1 MLSLVLRSWLEVEVL
16 DMSGIEHF
24 PQGSIPPLPQKSSP
38 AALSLWDIE
47 THVRIKI
54 VSAVNVNAGD
64 LMKVCQLFAFLFHL
78 SSYRK
83 RPCISRTFFHKIE
96 AKNQGCGL
104 STDTS
109 VFGVLKNLINI
120 HKTSSDFKK

>member
-16 DMSGIEHF
+16 DMSGIGHF

-38 AALSLWDIE
+38 AVLSLWDIE

-78 SSYRK
+78 SS
-83 RPCISRTFFHKIE
+83 E
-96 AKNQGCGL
+96 
-104 STDTS
+104 
-109 VFGVLKNLINI
+109 
-120 HKTSSDFKK
+120 

>member
-1 MLSLVLRSWLEVEVL
+1 MLYVYDFLCLLSWQLESIIVHLVLNI
-16 DMSGIEHF
+16 MSYLA
-24 PQGSIPPLPQKSSP
+24 LPMNCWKS
-38 AALSLWDIE
+38 
-47 THVRIKI
+47 
-54 VSAVNVNAGD
+54 
-64 LMKVCQLFAFLFHL
+64 Q
-78 SSYRK
+78 YRK

-120 HKTSSDFKK
+120 HKISTDVKK